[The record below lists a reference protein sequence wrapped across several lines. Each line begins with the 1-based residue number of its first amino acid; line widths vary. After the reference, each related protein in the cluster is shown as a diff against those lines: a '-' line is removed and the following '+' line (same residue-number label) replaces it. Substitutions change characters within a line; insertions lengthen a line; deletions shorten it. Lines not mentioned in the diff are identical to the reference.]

1 MSADDVPRP
10 IDIFGD
16 AATPRVVGAPIPRW
30 QRTVRPRAGGRV
42 IAAAGLAAAG
52 LGYAFD
58 LRNLVLVVFVLG
70 VAETYALRPYR
81 KAQCVLGTAVAATFF
96 TYGLPLILT
105 PFALHI
111 RFVFYAVI
119 VGSTVALYE
128 WLMP

>member
-1 MSADDVPRP
+1 MSDVPRTT
-10 IDIFGD
+10 DIFGD
-16 AATPRVVGAPIPRW
+16 AVVAPVVGVPIPHW
-30 QRTVRPRAGGRV
+30 QRANRPHAGRRV
-42 IAAAGLAAAG
+42 LLAAGLAAAL

-70 VAETYALRPYR
+70 VVATYALRPYR

-96 TYGLPLILT
+96 AYGLPLIVT
-105 PFALHI
+105 PFAVHI

-128 WLMP
+128 WLMS